1 MNAPKAKRVSIA
13 KKGDLIKKGRSR
25 MDIEISALA
34 ILCAS
39 LQLPESMT
47 YEDYVNIGSN
57 IQTDERLTE
66 TQIQIK
72 LQSVPMGDLEEEVAE
87 EANTI

>member
-57 IQTDERLTE
+57 VQTDERLTE
-66 TQIQIK
+66 T
-72 LQSVPMGDLEEEVAE
+72 
-87 EANTI
+87 

>member
-1 MNAPKAKRVSIA
+1 
-13 KKGDLIKKGRSR
+13 

-47 YEDYVNIGSN
+47 YEDYINIGSN
-57 IQTDERLTE
+57 VQTDKPLTE

-72 LQSVPMGDLEEEVAE
+72 LQSVPMEDLEEEVAE